1 MEEIGEFYS
10 KARFAARAPATI
22 DFSQQLSNEFSQRYF
37 GRAAKEF
44 RCNQLIAWSFQA
56 EDDQHFVKLRQIA
69 RAKRRKLALHQ
80 SQRQTTDRPAF
91 ARFATGSS
99 QQELEKS
106 TSIAGVDQ
114 ELPSEPRNS
123 ISIFKIPLDGGL
135 YFCRNGASALP
146 TIQFRTCSSRYSISR
161 GFTLVLVS
169 SEFK

>member
-1 MEEIGEFYS
+1 MEEIGKFYR
-10 KARFAARAPATI
+10 KVCFARFRAPAAT

-91 ARFATGSS
+91 ARFATRGS

-106 TSIAGVDQ
+106 GVVSEVDQ
-114 ELPSEPRNS
+114 KLPCELQNC

-135 YFCRNGASALP
+135 YFCRNGASALAK
-146 TIQFRTCSSRYSISR
+146 IQFRTCS
-161 GFTLVLVS
+161 
-169 SEFK
+169 